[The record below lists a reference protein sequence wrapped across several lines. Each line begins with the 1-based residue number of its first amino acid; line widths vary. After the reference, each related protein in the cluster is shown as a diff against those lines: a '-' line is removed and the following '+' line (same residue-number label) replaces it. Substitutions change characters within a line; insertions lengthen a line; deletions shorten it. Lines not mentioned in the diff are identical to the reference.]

1 MATFDSTKTQLSTLL
16 ARVEQGKLQLPDFQ
30 RGWVWDDEHIRSL
43 LVSIARSF
51 PIGAVMLLETGGETR
66 FQVRPVEGVDL
77 PPNSLG
83 LAEELILDG
92 QQRLT
97 SLTQVLK
104 LDKPVATRDAKK
116 RELRLHYY
124 FDIEKALQGPEALA
138 DAIVAVDE
146 ERTLRSNFG
155 RKIELDLS
163 TRDKE
168 IEAFYFPCSQIVN
181 SDDWEQ
187 RLSEKAPEKLVR
199 FMKFRRQIVEPFR
212 SYMLPVISL
221 KKETSKEA
229 VCLVFEKVNTGGV
242 PLSVFELVTA
252 TWAADGFNLRD
263 DWFGGRGNTG
273 RQARLS
279 KRPLLRDLQPT
290 DFLQGMSLLYSS
302 ERRSQD
308 LAAGR
313 SGKEAASVTAKR
325 EHILEM
331 PLTAYKKW
339 SEPLAQGFEQAERFL
354 RSEGFHHPK
363 FVPYRTQL
371 TPLAAVLARLR
382 ERWLEPQIRTKIARW
397 FWCGVFGELYGGAVE
412 TRIALDVQQLLAWI
426 EDSTAPEP
434 ATVQAAG
441 FNPNRLDTLRSRT
454 SAAYRGLYVL
464 IQREGACDF
473 FWKAR
478 MADLDL
484 DDVKL
489 DIHHIFPKKWC
500 VDRSIPPRVF
510 NAIVNKTAISYKAN
524 RMIGG
529 KAPSLY
535 LKQIQDHAQVQIKDT
550 VMDDILKSHVI
561 DPAILRADSFEAF
574 YTARKMA
581 LLGLVERAM
590 GKASSEASPVAA
602 DDGDIDDE
610 DEGEAAA

>member
-1 MATFDSTKTQLSTLL
+1 MSTFDSTKTQLSELL
-16 ARVEQGKLQLPDFQ
+16 SRVVAGKLQLPDFQ

-51 PIGAVMLLETGGETR
+51 PIGAVMLLETGGQTR

-77 PPNSLG
+77 PPNSAG

-124 FDIEKALQGPEALA
+124 FDIEKALLGPESLM

-146 ERTLRSNFG
+146 KRTLRSNFG
-155 RKIELDLS
+155 RKIDLDLS
-163 TRDKE
+163 TREKE
-168 IEAFYFPCSQIVN
+168 LEAFHFPCSQILN

-187 RLSEKAPEKLVR
+187 LLSERAPDKLVR
-199 FMKFRRQIVEPFR
+199 FMKFRRQVVEPFR
-212 SYMLPVISL
+212 SYMLPVIRL

-242 PLSVFELVTA
+242 PLSVFELITA
-252 TWAADGFNLRD
+252 AWAADGFNLRE
-263 DWFGGRGNTG
+263 DWFGARGNSG
-273 RQARLS
+273 RHARLS
-279 KRPLLRDLQPT
+279 KRALLRDLQPT
-290 DFLQGMSLLYSS
+290 DFLQGVSLLHSL
-302 ERRSQD
+302 EKRKQE

-313 SGKEAASVTAKR
+313 SVKDAAPVTAKR

-331 PLTAYKKW
+331 PLAAFQKW
-339 SEPLAQGFEQAERFL
+339 SEPLTKGFEQAERFL

-363 FVPYRTQL
+363 FLPYRTQL
-371 TPLAAVLARLR
+371 TPLAAVLAHLG
-382 ERWLEPQIRTKIARW
+382 ERWLEPQIKSKLARW

-412 TRIALDVQQLLAWI
+412 TRIALDVQHLLAWV
-426 EDSTAPEP
+426 EEPTAPEP

-464 IQREGACDF
+464 LQRDGACDF

-478 MADLDL
+478 MIDLDR
-484 DDVKL
+484 DEVKL

-500 VDRSIPPRVF
+500 QDSDIPPRVF
-510 NAIVNKTAISYKAN
+510 NSIVNKTAISYKAN

-535 LKQIQDHAQVQIKDT
+535 LKQIQDHPQVLLEDAA
-550 VMDDILKSHVI
+550 MDEILRSHLI
-561 DPAILRADSFEAF
+561 DPVLLRADAFQAF
-574 YTARKMA
+574 YAARKTA
-581 LLGLVERAM
+581 LLALVERAM
-590 GKASSEASPVAA
+590 GKASAEASPVVA
-602 DDGDIDDE
+602 DDEE
-610 DEGEAAA
+610 DEEDEAEAA

>member
-1 MATFDSTKTQLSTLL
+1 MSTFDSTKTLL
-16 ARVEQGKLQLPDFQ
+16 RMLLQRVVEGKLQLPDFQ

-43 LVSIARSF
+43 MVSIARSF

-77 PPNSLG
+77 PPHSGG
-83 LAEELILDG
+83 LAQELILDG

-97 SLTQVLK
+97 SLTQVLM
-104 LDKPVATRDAKK
+104 LDRPVATRDAKG

-124 FDIEKALQGPEALA
+124 FNIEKALEGPESLE

-146 ERTLRSNFG
+146 NRAQRSDFG
-155 RKIELDLS
+155 RKVDLDLS
-163 TRDKE
+163 SREKE
-168 IEAFYFPCSQIVN
+168 LAAFHFPCSQILN

-187 RLSEKAPEKLVR
+187 MLSEQAPERLAR
-199 FMKFRRQIVEPFR
+199 FMKFRRQVVEPFR

-252 TWAADGFNLRD
+252 TWAAEGYNLRD
-263 DWFGGRGNTG
+263 DWFGVRGHAGRHG
-273 RQARLS
+273 RLS

-290 DFLQGMSLLYSS
+290 DFLQGVSLLHSS
-302 ERRSQD
+302 ERRAQD

-313 SGKEAASVTAKR
+313 TGKDVASVTAKR

-331 PLTAYKKW
+331 ALAAYQKWAEPLTR
-339 SEPLAQGFEQAERFL
+339 GFEQAERFL

-363 FVPYRTQL
+363 FLPYRTQL
-371 TPLAAVLARLR
+371 TPLAVLLTRLG
-382 ERWLEPQIRTKIARW
+382 ERWLEPQIKAKLARW
-397 FWCGVFGELYGGAVE
+397 FWSGVFGELYGGAVE
-412 TRIALDVQQLLAWI
+412 TRIALDVQQVAAWI
-426 EDSTAPEP
+426 EGGSAPEP
-434 ATVQAAG
+434 ATVQAAS

-478 MADLDL
+478 MVDLDR
-484 DDVKL
+484 DEVKL

-500 VDRSIPPRVF
+500 EDKRISPRVYD
-510 NAIVNKTAISYKAN
+510 AIVNKTAISYKAN

-529 KAPSLY
+529 RAPSQY
-535 LKQIQDHAQVQIKDT
+535 LNQLQTNPQVQLPDAAMDT
-550 VMDDILKSHVI
+550 LLRSHAI
-561 DPAILRADSFEAF
+561 DPGHLRADAFEAF
-574 YTARKMA
+574 YTARKAA
-581 LLGLVERAM
+581 LLAIVVRAM
-590 GKASSEASPVAA
+590 GKAASEPSPGVA
-602 DDGDIDDE
+602 DDTEEDE
-610 DEGEAAA
+610 DSDGERDA